1 MSDSDDNSIKII
13 LLGESGV
20 GKTNL
25 INVFIGRE
33 FNQHS
38 EATSMSYNFE
48 GEINYKKKPYKYFIW
63 DTCGMEKYRSI
74 NKMFIRDSKII
85 LIVYSIDNR
94 KSFNEVKFWINYTKE
109 NLKGGKY
116 IMALVANKSD
126 LYEENQMVMDEEG
139 EEVAKKYSID
149 FLTTSAKTS
158 SKSFQDFVNK
168 LIAIYIE
175 KYFGSANDGEDI
187 QTIKI
192 NNFKHKNNKNK
203 TPKKKCC

>member
-1 MSDSDDNSIKII
+1 MEEVNPEIKII

-25 INVFIGRE
+25 INIFLNYG
-33 FNQHS
+33 FQDYPGGTLAAYS
-38 EATSMSYNFE
+38 FE
-48 GEINYKKKPYKYFIW
+48 GNYIYKNKSYTYTIW
-63 DTCGMEKYRSI
+63 DTAGQELYRSI

-85 LIVYSIDNR
+85 VIVYSIDNR

-126 LYEENQMVMDEEG
+126 LYEENQLVLDEEG
-139 EEVAKKYSID
+139 ESIAKKYGID
-149 FLTTSAKTS
+149 FLTTSAKTNG
-158 SKSFQDFVNK
+158 KNFQYFVNK

-175 KYFGSANDGEDI
+175 KYIESGNSGEDN

-192 NNFKHKNNKNK
+192 NNFKHKNGKNK
-203 TPKKKCC
+203 QSKKKCC